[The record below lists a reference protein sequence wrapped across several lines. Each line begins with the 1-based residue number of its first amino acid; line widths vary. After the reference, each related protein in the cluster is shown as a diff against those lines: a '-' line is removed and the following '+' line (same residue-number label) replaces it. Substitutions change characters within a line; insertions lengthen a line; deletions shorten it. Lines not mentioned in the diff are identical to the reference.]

1 MSNFP
6 DETHKISGSSPN
18 FKNALVS
25 QLAESWPEVV
35 ADGKVDFEKLKELL
49 GSDLSEDRERFG
61 LYWPGK
67 RRALGISQDPTTATL
82 IPQLDNSVHWETS
95 KNVFI
100 EGDNLEVLKIL
111 QKNYHSKIK
120 LIYIDPPYNT
130 GKDFVYPDN
139 FKEGLANYLEWSR
152 QVNDEG
158 KKISTNSET
167 EGRYHSNWLNMMYP
181 RLKLARNLL
190 TEDGVIFISI
200 DDNELD
206 NLLKLCKEVFGEQ
219 NHLATII
226 WKSKAGGANDSGEI
240 AVDHEYIVGFARK
253 SNGSVL
259 GLDPDAVAATNYNL
273 TDEKGKYALR
283 RLDQQNLQY
292 SKSMDY
298 VLIGPDGAEYKLEH
312 KDNDRPN
319 AIWRWSKDKV
329 AREMEQLVFKDGH
342 VYTKFYEQKGG
353 KPRSLFIDERFGRTR
368 TGSTEVRELL
378 KGDYFDNPKPT
389 KLIKTLIAMSTEPN
403 SVILDF
409 FAGSGT
415 TGHAVMALNQE
426 DGGRR
431 QFIQVQLPEPTDESS
446 DAYKAGYKTIS
457 AISRD
462 RLKKAGI
469 QIQEAG
475 VSLFSTSDNEADYGY
490 RAYKLSESGLSN
502 WRVQSD
508 IAQNE
513 LEQHLLDLRDSAN
526 DTAAPIDL
534 LIELLLKQ
542 GYSLSEDFEPVTI
555 SGLDLLQV
563 ANGLIY
569 AYLDQRHKP
578 ELGALREVLAKK
590 PARFIILED
599 SFQGDDELKTNLLQE
614 CKSQNV
620 ELWTA

>member
-1 MSNFP
+1 MSNSP
-6 DETHKISGSSPN
+6 DGTQKISGSSPN
-18 FKNALVS
+18 FRNALVS
-25 QLAESWPEVV
+25 QLSDSWPEVV

-49 GSDLSEDRERFG
+49 GSDVTEDRERFG

-67 RRALGISQDPTTATL
+67 RRALAISQDPTTATL
-82 IPQLDNSVHWETS
+82 IPQLDNSVDWATT

-111 QKNYHSKIK
+111 QKHYHSKIK

-158 KKISTNSET
+158 KRISTNSET

-206 NLLKLCKEVFGEQ
+206 NLLKLCKEIFGEQ

-259 GLDPDAVAATNYNL
+259 GQDPDAVAATNYNL
-273 TDEKGKYALR
+273 MDERGKYALR

-329 AREMEQLVFKDGH
+329 EREMEQLVFKDGH

-403 SVILDF
+403 SIILDF

-426 DGGRR
+426 DGGKRH
-431 QFIQVQLPEPTDESS
+431 FIQVQLPEPTDESS
-446 DAYKAGYKTIS
+446 DAYKAGYRTIS

-475 VSLFSTSDNEADYGY
+475 ESLFSSSNQEFDYGY

-526 DTAAPIDL
+526 DAAAPIEL

-555 SGLDLLQV
+555 SGIDLLQV

-569 AYLDQRHKP
+569 AYLDQHHKP

>member
-1 MSNFP
+1 LS
-6 DETHKISGSSPN
+6 
-18 FKNALVS
+18 VS
-25 QLAESWPEVV
+25 QEQTS
-35 ADGKVDFEKLKELL
+35 
-49 GSDLSEDRERFG
+49 
-61 LYWPGK
+61 
-67 RRALGISQDPTTATL
+67 ATL
-82 IPQLDNSVHWETS
+82 IPDPENSLHWDST

-111 QKNYHSKIK
+111 QKYYHGKIK
-120 LIYIDPPYNT
+120 MIYIDPPYNT

-139 FKEGLANYLEWSR
+139 FKEGLVNYLEWSR

-273 TDEKGKYALR
+273 TDDKGKYALR

-329 AREMEQLVFKDGH
+329 ARQMEQLVFKDGH

-389 KLIKTLIAMSTEPN
+389 KLIKTLIAMSTEPD

-426 DGGRR
+426 DGGKR

-446 DAYKAGYKTIS
+446 DAYKAGYRTIS

-469 QIQEAG
+469 QIQEVG
-475 VSLFSTSDNEADYGY
+475 KSLFSTADNEADYGY
-490 RAYKLSESGLSN
+490 RAYKLAESGFSQWRIQSN
-502 WRVQSD
+502 VAQSD
-508 IAQNE
+508 
-513 LEQHLLDLRDSAN
+513 LEQHLLDLRESAN
-526 DTAAPIDL
+526 DSASAQNL
-534 LIELLLKQ
+534 LVELLLKQ
-542 GYSLSEDFEPVTI
+542 GYSLSEDI
-555 SGLDLLQV
+555 SPIEIDGVEMLQV
-563 ANGLIY
+563 ANGLIF
-569 AYLDQRHKP
+569 AYLDQNNKPSSNALRKVLSRKP
-578 ELGALREVLAKK
+578 ERL
-590 PARFIILED
+590 IILED
-599 SFQGDDELKTNLLQE
+599 SFQGDDELKTNILQE